1 MIKFLNHLIELTQLA
16 YQAFGRYN
24 QWFDQGEIVCHI
36 MSVCYLLKPLFDQR
50 LAARVMSVK
59 KGTDGMCLARWSP
72 SRVGHRDRKFNAKS
86 DFMPTA
92 AKRLTTKGKYCFRVE
107 MSLSSV
113 LVAKS
118 SRLRR
123 CRQY

>member
-1 MIKFLNHLIELTQLA
+1 M
-16 YQAFGRYN
+16 
-24 QWFDQGEIVCHI
+24 VCHI
-36 MSVCYLLKPLFDQR
+36 VSVCYLLKPLFDQR
-50 LAARVMSVK
+50 LAARVMRVK
-59 KGTDGMCLARWSP
+59 KRTDSMCFGSLELIE
-72 SRVGHRDRKFNAKS
+72 VGHRDTKFNAMS

-107 MSLSSV
+107 ISLSSV

-123 CRQY
+123 CRQYRSSLRSVVDSG